1 MTKNVHPHAW
11 LTVTAAATMLMA
23 SAAAHATKYEVS
35 DANGLL
41 SALGKVVPGDVIVLA
56 PGTYRGSFV
65 ATRSGAKGNP
75 ITLKGPSSAVLTN
88 SGYGFSLK
96 ANYWKLTGFTV
107 DGASKGIV
115 LDNARNNLLDKL
127 TVKNV
132 GGEGIHFR
140 TFSSDN
146 VLRNSTVRD
155 TGKDTPGYGEGVY
168 AGSAVSNW
176 DVYTDGKP
184 DTSDRNCI
192 ANNHIGPGVT
202 AEGIDLK
209 EGTTG
214 GIVVGNTYDAT
225 GISGENYGDSFI
237 DAKGNGYHIYGNQV
251 SNPGRT
257 KVLKDG
263 FQTHVAYTGYGKDN
277 IFQAN
282 TVDLQSTG
290 YGFYIT
296 TSGTGNKVCSDN
308 SVSHADSG
316 VANISTVSCS
326 NPKPICPKVL
336 NLPLR

>member
-1 MTKNVHPHAW
+1 MTLSMVRSWPGVVVASFVM
-11 LTVTAAATMLMA
+11 LGATP
-23 SAAAHATKYEVS
+23 AHATKYSVN
-35 DANGLL
+35 DAAGLQ
-41 SALGKVVPGDVIVLA
+41 SALGKVAPGDVIVLA
-56 PGTYRGSFV
+56 AGTYRGSFV

-75 ITLKGPSSAVLTN
+75 ITLKGPAGAVLTN

-107 DGASKGIV
+107 NGASKGIV
-115 LDNARNNLLDKL
+115 LDNAHNNLLDKL

-132 GGEGIHFR
+132 DGEGIHFR

-146 VLRNSTVRD
+146 VLRNSTVSN
-155 TGKDTPGYGEGVY
+155 TGLDTPGYGEGVY

-176 DVYTDGKP
+176 PVYTDGKP

-237 DAKGNGYHIYGNQV
+237 DAKGNGYHIYGNKV
-251 SNPGRT
+251 TNPSKT
-257 KVLKDG
+257 SVLKDG

-282 TVDLQSTG
+282 TVDLQSSG

-296 TSGTGNKVCSDN
+296 TSGTGNKVCTDN
-308 SVSHADSG
+308 SVTHAGSG
-316 VANISTVSCS
+316 VANVSQVSCS
-326 NPKPICPKVL
+326 NPQPVCPKVL
-336 NLPLR
+336 NLPLK

>member
-1 MTKNVHPHAW
+1 MTISKLRAVPGA
-11 LTVTAAATMLMA
+11 VAATLA
-23 SAAAHATKYEVS
+23 LVGAAPANATQYPVK
-35 DANGLL
+35 DAAGLQ
-41 SALGKVVPGDVIVLA
+41 SALGKVVAGDVIVLA
-56 PGTYRGSFV
+56 SGTYRGSFV
-65 ATRSGAKGNP
+65 ATRSGAKGKP
-75 ITLKGPSSAVLTN
+75 IVLKGPASAVLTN

-96 ANYWKLTGFTV
+96 ANYWKLVGFTV

-115 LDNARNNLLDKL
+115 LDNAHNNLLTGL

-132 GGEGIHFR
+132 DGEGVHFR

-146 VLRNSTVRD
+146 VLRNSTIRD

-168 AGSAVSNW
+168 SGSAVSNW

-192 ANNHIGPGVT
+192 ADNHIGPNVT

-237 DAKGNGYHIYGNQV
+237 DAKGNGYHIYGNKV
-251 SNPGRT
+251 SNPGKT
-257 KVLKDG
+257 DVLKDG

-282 TVDLQSTG
+282 TVDLQSSG

-308 SVSHADSG
+308 SVTHADSG
-316 VANISTVSCS
+316 VANVSTVSCS
-326 NPKPICPKVL
+326 NPKPVCPKVL
-336 NLPLR
+336 NMPLR

>member
-1 MTKNVHPHAW
+1 MTLSMVRQWPGVMIVSVVA
-11 LTVTAAATMLMA
+11 LGAT
-23 SAAAHATKYEVS
+23 SAAQAAQYPVS
-35 DANGLL
+35 DAAGLQ

-56 PGTYRGSFV
+56 AGTYRGSFV
-65 ATRSGAKGNP
+65 ATRSGAKGKP
-75 ITLKGPSSAVLTN
+75 ITLKGPAGAVLTN

-107 DGASKGIV
+107 NGASKGIV
-115 LDNARNNLLDKL
+115 LDNAHNNLLDKL

-132 GGEGIHFR
+132 DGEGIHFR

-146 VLRNSTVRD
+146 VLRNSTVSN
-155 TGKDTPGYGEGVY
+155 TGLDTPGYGEGVY

-176 DVYTDGKP
+176 PVYTDGKP

-237 DAKGNGYHIYGNQV
+237 DAKGNGYHIYGNKV
-251 SNPGRT
+251 SNPGHT
-257 KVLKDG
+257 SVLKDG

-282 TVDLQSTG
+282 TVDLQSSG

-308 SVSHADSG
+308 SVTHAGSG
-316 VANISTVSCS
+316 TANVSTVSCS
-326 NPKPICPKVL
+326 NPQPVCPKVL
-336 NLPLR
+336 QQALR